1 MDLLQ
6 AMKERHSVRSY
17 DEKSIEAGTVEK
29 LRSFIK
35 ECNKES
41 GLHMQLV
48 LVEPHAFEGFMA
60 HYGKFSGVRNYIAL
74 IGRKG
79 NDLEEKCGYYGEKVV
94 LYAQTLGLNT
104 CWVAMTYSK
113 IKTSFTVNSGEKLC
127 IVISLGYGK
136 NEGVPHKSKPVEA
149 VTKADGSLPGWFR
162 SGAEAALLAPTAMN
176 QQKFVFTLNGNK
188 VSAKAGL
195 GFYSKI
201 DLGIA
206 KYHFEA
212 GAGKENF
219 TWA

>member
-48 LVEPHAFEGFMA
+48 LDEPHAFEGFMA

-104 CWVAMTYSK
+104 CWVGLTYSK
-113 IKTSFTVNSGEKLC
+113 VKSALQIDPEEKLC
-127 IVISLGYGK
+127 LVIAIGYGQTQGVSHNSNFPFLGRSPMVISTSRIQISPSWAVALYLFLPLRPNFPFSGRSPMANTTSQIPK
-136 NEGVPHKSKPVEA
+136 ICNPGV
-149 VTKADGSLPGWFR
+149 F
-162 SGAEAALLAPTAMN
+162 
-176 QQKFVFTLNGNK
+176 
-188 VSAKAGL
+188 
-195 GFYSKI
+195 
-201 DLGIA
+201 
-206 KYHFEA
+206 
-212 GAGKENF
+212 
-219 TWA
+219 

>member
-17 DEKSIEAGTVEK
+17 EEKSIEAGTVEK

-48 LVEPHAFEGFMA
+48 LDEPHAFEGFMA

-79 NDLEEKCGYYGEKVV
+79 NDLEEKCGYYGEKIV

-104 CWVAMTYSK
+104 CWVGLTYSK
-113 IKTSFTVNSGEKLC
+113 VKSAFQIDPEEKLC
-127 IVISLGYGK
+127 LVIAIGYGQTQGVSHNSNFPFLGRSPMVISTSRIQISPSWAVAPYLFLPLRPNFPFSGRSPMANTTSQIPKIG
-136 NEGVPHKSKPVEA
+136 NPGV
-149 VTKADGSLPGWFR
+149 F
-162 SGAEAALLAPTAMN
+162 
-176 QQKFVFTLNGNK
+176 
-188 VSAKAGL
+188 
-195 GFYSKI
+195 
-201 DLGIA
+201 
-206 KYHFEA
+206 
-212 GAGKENF
+212 
-219 TWA
+219 

>member
-17 DEKSIEAGTVEK
+17 EEKSIEAGTVEK

-48 LVEPHAFEGFMA
+48 LDEPHAFEGFMA

-104 CWVAMTYSK
+104 CWVGLTYSK
-113 IKTSFTVNSGEKLC
+113 VKSAFQIDPGEKLC
-127 IVISLGYGK
+127 LVIAIGYGQTQ
-136 NEGVPHKSKPVEA
+136 GVSHKSTTPVQA
-149 VTKADGSLPGWFR
+149 LKHCARLLRRRSQHLPF
-162 SGAEAALLAPTAMN
+162 ALAPA
-176 QQKFVFTLNGNK
+176 G
-188 VSAKAGL
+188 AKAGYESL
-195 GFYSKI
+195 FVSI
-201 DLGIA
+201 LHII
-206 KYHFEA
+206 E
-212 GAGKENF
+212 
-219 TWA
+219 

>member
-29 LRSFIK
+29 LRSIIK

-48 LVEPHAFEGFMA
+48 LDEPHAFEGFMA

-104 CWVAMTYSK
+104 CWVGLTYSK
-113 IKTSFTVNSGEKLC
+113 VKSALQIDPEEKLC
-127 IVISLGYGK
+127 LVIAIGYGQTQGVSHNSNFPFLGRSPMVISTSRIQISPSWAVAPYLFLPLRPNFPFSGRSPMANTTSQIPK
-136 NEGVPHKSKPVEA
+136 ICNPGV
-149 VTKADGSLPGWFR
+149 F
-162 SGAEAALLAPTAMN
+162 
-176 QQKFVFTLNGNK
+176 
-188 VSAKAGL
+188 
-195 GFYSKI
+195 
-201 DLGIA
+201 
-206 KYHFEA
+206 
-212 GAGKENF
+212 
-219 TWA
+219 

>member
-48 LVEPHAFEGFMA
+48 LDEPHAFEGFMA

-104 CWVAMTYSK
+104 CWVGLTYSK
-113 IKTSFTVNSGEKLC
+113 VKSALQIDPEEKLC
-127 IVISLGYGK
+127 LVIAIGYGQTQGVSHNSNFPFLGRSPMVISTSRIQIFPSWAVAPYLFLPLRPNFPFSGRSPMANTTSQIPK
-136 NEGVPHKSKPVEA
+136 ICNPGV
-149 VTKADGSLPGWFR
+149 F
-162 SGAEAALLAPTAMN
+162 
-176 QQKFVFTLNGNK
+176 
-188 VSAKAGL
+188 
-195 GFYSKI
+195 
-201 DLGIA
+201 
-206 KYHFEA
+206 
-212 GAGKENF
+212 
-219 TWA
+219 

>member
-17 DEKSIEAGTVEK
+17 DEKSIEAGTLEK

-48 LVEPHAFEGFMA
+48 LDEPHAFEGFMA

-79 NDLEEKCGYYGEKVV
+79 NDLEEKCGYYGEKIV

-104 CWVAMTYSK
+104 CWVGLTYSK
-113 IKTSFTVNSGEKLC
+113 VKSAFQIDPGEKLC
-127 IVISLGYGK
+127 LVIAIGYGQTQGVSHNSNFPFLGRSPMVISTSRIQISPSWAVALYLFLPLRPNFPFSGRSPMANTTSQIPK
-136 NEGVPHKSKPVEA
+136 ICNPGV
-149 VTKADGSLPGWFR
+149 F
-162 SGAEAALLAPTAMN
+162 
-176 QQKFVFTLNGNK
+176 
-188 VSAKAGL
+188 
-195 GFYSKI
+195 
-201 DLGIA
+201 
-206 KYHFEA
+206 
-212 GAGKENF
+212 
-219 TWA
+219 

>member
-48 LVEPHAFEGFMA
+48 LDEPHAFEGFMA

-104 CWVAMTYSK
+104 CWVGLTYSK
-113 IKTSFTVNSGEKLC
+113 VKSALQIDPEEKLC
-127 IVISLGYGK
+127 LVIAIGYGQTQGVSHNSNFPFLGRSPMVISTSRIQISPSWAVALYLFLPLRPNFPFSGRSPMANTTSQIPKIG
-136 NEGVPHKSKPVEA
+136 NPGV
-149 VTKADGSLPGWFR
+149 F
-162 SGAEAALLAPTAMN
+162 
-176 QQKFVFTLNGNK
+176 
-188 VSAKAGL
+188 
-195 GFYSKI
+195 
-201 DLGIA
+201 
-206 KYHFEA
+206 
-212 GAGKENF
+212 
-219 TWA
+219 

>member
-17 DEKSIEAGTVEK
+17 EEKSIEAGTVEK

-48 LVEPHAFEGFMA
+48 LDEPHAFEGFMA

-104 CWVAMTYSK
+104 CWVGLTYSK
-113 IKTSFTVNSGEKLC
+113 VKSAFQIDPGEKLC
-127 IVISLGYGK
+127 LVIAIGYGQTQGVSHNSNFPFLGRSPMVISTSRIQISPSWAVAPYLFLPLRPNFPFSGRSPMANTTSQIPK
-136 NEGVPHKSKPVEA
+136 ICNPGV
-149 VTKADGSLPGWFR
+149 F
-162 SGAEAALLAPTAMN
+162 
-176 QQKFVFTLNGNK
+176 
-188 VSAKAGL
+188 
-195 GFYSKI
+195 
-201 DLGIA
+201 
-206 KYHFEA
+206 
-212 GAGKENF
+212 
-219 TWA
+219 

>member
-17 DEKSIEAGTVEK
+17 EEKSIEAGTVEK

-48 LVEPHAFEGFMA
+48 LNEPHAFEGFMA

-79 NDLEEKCGYYGEKVV
+79 NDLEEKCGYYGEKIV

-104 CWVAMTYSK
+104 CWVGLTYSK
-113 IKTSFTVNSGEKLC
+113 VKSAFQIDPGEKLC
-127 IVISLGYGK
+127 LVIAIGYGQTQGVSHNSNFPFLGRSPMVISTSRIQISPSWAVAPYLFLPLRPNFPFSGRSPMANTTSQIPKIG
-136 NEGVPHKSKPVEA
+136 NPGV
-149 VTKADGSLPGWFR
+149 F
-162 SGAEAALLAPTAMN
+162 
-176 QQKFVFTLNGNK
+176 
-188 VSAKAGL
+188 
-195 GFYSKI
+195 
-201 DLGIA
+201 
-206 KYHFEA
+206 
-212 GAGKENF
+212 
-219 TWA
+219 

>member
-48 LVEPHAFEGFMA
+48 LDEPHAFEGFMA

-79 NDLEEKCGYYGEKVV
+79 NDLEEKCGYYGEKIV

-104 CWVAMTYSK
+104 CWVGLTYSK
-113 IKTSFTVNSGEKLC
+113 VKSAFQIDPGEKLC
-127 IVISLGYGK
+127 LVIAIGYGQTQGVSHNSNFPFLGRSPMVISTSRIQISPSWAVAPYLFLPLRPNFPFSGRSPMANTTSQIPKIG
-136 NEGVPHKSKPVEA
+136 NPGV
-149 VTKADGSLPGWFR
+149 F
-162 SGAEAALLAPTAMN
+162 
-176 QQKFVFTLNGNK
+176 
-188 VSAKAGL
+188 
-195 GFYSKI
+195 
-201 DLGIA
+201 
-206 KYHFEA
+206 
-212 GAGKENF
+212 
-219 TWA
+219 

>member
-48 LVEPHAFEGFMA
+48 LDEPHAFEGFMA

-79 NDLEEKCGYYGEKVV
+79 NDLEEKLCLVIAIGYGQTQGVSHNSKPREKVM
-94 LYAQTLGLNT
+94 N
-104 CWVAMTYSK
+104 
-113 IKTSFTVNSGEKLC
+113 
-127 IVISLGYGK
+127 
-136 NEGVPHKSKPVEA
+136 
-149 VTKADGSLPGWFR
+149 
-162 SGAEAALLAPTAMN
+162 AEAAPQDWFL
-176 QQKFVFTLNGNK
+176 
-188 VSAKAGL
+188 
-195 GFYSKI
+195 
-201 DLGIA
+201 
-206 KYHFEA
+206 
-212 GAGKENF
+212 
-219 TWA
+219 

>member
-48 LVEPHAFEGFMA
+48 LDEPHAFEGFMA
-60 HYGKFSGVRNYIAL
+60 HNGKFSGDRNYIAL

-79 NDLEEKCGYYGEKVV
+79 NDLEEKLCLVIAIGYGQTQGVSHNSKPREKVMN
-94 LYAQTLGLNT
+94 A
-104 CWVAMTYSK
+104 
-113 IKTSFTVNSGEKLC
+113 
-127 IVISLGYGK
+127 
-136 NEGVPHKSKPVEA
+136 EA
-149 VTKADGSLPGWFR
+149 APQDWFLR
-162 SGAEAALLAPTAMN
+162 GIDAALLAPTAMN
-176 QQKFVFTLNGNK
+176 QQKFTFTCKGNL

-195 GFYSKI
+195 GFYSKT
-201 DLGIA
+201 DLGIV
-206 KYHFEA
+206 KYHFEL

-219 TWA
+219 RWV

>member
-17 DEKSIEAGTVEK
+17 DEKSIEAGTLEK

-48 LVEPHAFEGFMA
+48 LDEPHAFEGFMA

-79 NDLEEKCGYYGEKVV
+79 NDLEEKCGYYGEKIV

-104 CWVAMTYSK
+104 CWVGLTYSK
-113 IKTSFTVNSGEKLC
+113 VKSAFQIDPGEKLC
-127 IVISLGYGK
+127 LVIAIGYGQTQGVSHNSNFPFLGRSPMVISTSRIQISPSWAVAPYLFLPLRPNFPFSGRSPMANTTSQIPKIG
-136 NEGVPHKSKPVEA
+136 NPGV
-149 VTKADGSLPGWFR
+149 F
-162 SGAEAALLAPTAMN
+162 
-176 QQKFVFTLNGNK
+176 
-188 VSAKAGL
+188 
-195 GFYSKI
+195 
-201 DLGIA
+201 
-206 KYHFEA
+206 
-212 GAGKENF
+212 
-219 TWA
+219 

>member
-48 LVEPHAFEGFMA
+48 LNEPHAFEGFMA

-104 CWVAMTYSK
+104 CWVGLTYSK
-113 IKTSFTVNSGEKLC
+113 VKSALQIDPEEKLC
-127 IVISLGYGK
+127 LVIAIGYGQTQGVSHNSNFPFLGRSPMVISTSRIQISPSWAVAPYLFLPLRPNFPFSGRSPMANTTSQIPK
-136 NEGVPHKSKPVEA
+136 ICNPGV
-149 VTKADGSLPGWFR
+149 F
-162 SGAEAALLAPTAMN
+162 
-176 QQKFVFTLNGNK
+176 
-188 VSAKAGL
+188 
-195 GFYSKI
+195 
-201 DLGIA
+201 
-206 KYHFEA
+206 
-212 GAGKENF
+212 
-219 TWA
+219 

>member
-6 AMKERHSVRSY
+6 AMKERHSVHSY
-17 DEKSIEAGTVEK
+17 EEKSIEAGTVEK

-48 LVEPHAFEGFMA
+48 LDEPHAFEGFMA

-104 CWVAMTYSK
+104 CWVGLTYSK
-113 IKTSFTVNSGEKLC
+113 VKSALQIDPEEKLC
-127 IVISLGYGK
+127 LVIAIGYGQTQGVSHNSNFPFLGRSPMVISTSRIQISPSWAVAPYLFLPLRPNFPFSGRSPMANTTSQIPKIG
-136 NEGVPHKSKPVEA
+136 NPGV
-149 VTKADGSLPGWFR
+149 F
-162 SGAEAALLAPTAMN
+162 
-176 QQKFVFTLNGNK
+176 
-188 VSAKAGL
+188 
-195 GFYSKI
+195 
-201 DLGIA
+201 
-206 KYHFEA
+206 
-212 GAGKENF
+212 
-219 TWA
+219 

>member
-48 LVEPHAFEGFMA
+48 LDEPHAFEGFMA

-104 CWVAMTYSK
+104 CWVGLTYSK
-113 IKTSFTVNSGEKLC
+113 VKSALQIDPEEKLC
-127 IVISLGYGK
+127 LVIAIGYGQTQGVSHNSNFPFLGRSPMVISTSRIQISPSWAVAPYLFLPLRPNFPFSGRSPMANTTSQIPK
-136 NEGVPHKSKPVEA
+136 ICNPGV
-149 VTKADGSLPGWFR
+149 F
-162 SGAEAALLAPTAMN
+162 
-176 QQKFVFTLNGNK
+176 
-188 VSAKAGL
+188 
-195 GFYSKI
+195 
-201 DLGIA
+201 
-206 KYHFEA
+206 
-212 GAGKENF
+212 
-219 TWA
+219 

>member
-17 DEKSIEAGTVEK
+17 DEKSIEAGTLEK

-48 LVEPHAFEGFMA
+48 LDEPHAFEGFMA

-104 CWVAMTYSK
+104 CWVGLTYSK
-113 IKTSFTVNSGEKLC
+113 VKSALQIDPEEKLC
-127 IVISLGYGK
+127 LVIAIGYSQTQGVSHNSNFPFLGRSPMVISTSRIQISPSWAVAPYLFLPLRPNFPFSGRSPMANTTSQIPKIG
-136 NEGVPHKSKPVEA
+136 NPGV
-149 VTKADGSLPGWFR
+149 F
-162 SGAEAALLAPTAMN
+162 
-176 QQKFVFTLNGNK
+176 
-188 VSAKAGL
+188 
-195 GFYSKI
+195 
-201 DLGIA
+201 
-206 KYHFEA
+206 
-212 GAGKENF
+212 
-219 TWA
+219 

>member
-17 DEKSIEAGTVEK
+17 EEKSIEAGTVEK

-48 LVEPHAFEGFMA
+48 LDEPHAFEGFMA

-104 CWVAMTYSK
+104 CWVGLTYSK
-113 IKTSFTVNSGEKLC
+113 VKSALQIDPEEKLC
-127 IVISLGYGK
+127 LVIAIGYGQTQGVSHNSNFPFLGRSPMVISTSRIQISPSWAVAPYLFLPLRPNFPFSGRSPMANTTSQIPKIG
-136 NEGVPHKSKPVEA
+136 NPGV
-149 VTKADGSLPGWFR
+149 F
-162 SGAEAALLAPTAMN
+162 
-176 QQKFVFTLNGNK
+176 
-188 VSAKAGL
+188 
-195 GFYSKI
+195 
-201 DLGIA
+201 
-206 KYHFEA
+206 
-212 GAGKENF
+212 
-219 TWA
+219 

>member
-48 LVEPHAFEGFMA
+48 LDEPHAFEGFMA

-79 NDLEEKCGYYGEKVV
+79 NDLEEKCGYYGEKIV

-104 CWVAMTYSK
+104 CWVGLTYSK
-113 IKTSFTVNSGEKLC
+113 VRSAFQIDPGEKLC
-127 IVISLGYGK
+127 LVIAIGYGQTQGVSHNSNFPFLGRSPMVISTSRIQISPSWAVAPYLFLPLRPNFPFSGRSPMANTTSQIPKIG
-136 NEGVPHKSKPVEA
+136 NPGV
-149 VTKADGSLPGWFR
+149 F
-162 SGAEAALLAPTAMN
+162 
-176 QQKFVFTLNGNK
+176 
-188 VSAKAGL
+188 
-195 GFYSKI
+195 
-201 DLGIA
+201 
-206 KYHFEA
+206 
-212 GAGKENF
+212 
-219 TWA
+219 

>member
-48 LVEPHAFEGFMA
+48 LDEPHAFEGFMA

-104 CWVAMTYSK
+104 CWVGLTYSK
-113 IKTSFTVNSGEKLC
+113 VKSALQIDPEEKLC
-127 IVISLGYGK
+127 LVIAIGYGQTQ
-136 NEGVPHKSKPVEA
+136 GVSHNSNFPFLSRSPISIPTSQA
-149 VTKADGSLPGWFR
+149 QFSLLRP
-162 SGAEAALLAPTAMN
+162 
-176 QQKFVFTLNGNK
+176 
-188 VSAKAGL
+188 
-195 GFYSKI
+195 
-201 DLGIA
+201 
-206 KYHFEA
+206 
-212 GAGKENF
+212 
-219 TWA
+219 